1 MSIFAI
7 FLICWTTPINIS
19 NTPGT
24 NSHSAHIVVSDKQI
38 HVVWDDGIPDIISKV
53 LYRCC
58 VNDSWLPIDTV
69 VDSLPYYCGLTD
81 IAIDTCGVVHVVWD
95 DIRDNYDIW
104 WSYYD
109 GEGWSPPVNISNDPR
124 CSFAPKIVVDPS
136 NRLYVFW
143 HDYSGRVWYTC
154 RDGDTWSTPDSV
166 PVNRYIAWPDVAVDS
181 EGKLHVV
188 WMDYDDYDVYYAMY
202 DGESWSTPVNISN
215 LEGYPC
221 YPRIAVNS
229 ENRPYVVW
237 EQRSNGYWAY
247 YSHCDESGWHMP
259 YCLGYGFRPNIAVDL
274 YNNVHIVWT
283 GEGPE
288 LWYTQWDGEAWDS
301 AMDISGTTSS
311 SLQEDICTDIAGNVY
326 VVWGQNMGVLE
337 RTDIFFSKKIIEGIE
352 VHPVNN
358 IKILH
363 LDKRKL
369 KLLLY
374 IPVTCNLNVCIT
386 NILGQKL
393 LDLQFG
399 RNEEGIHTFVINV
412 DDLPSGIYFCHI
424 ITDDRIIASK
434 KIILW

>member
-1 MSIFAI
+1 M
-7 FLICWTTPINIS
+7 NIS

-38 HVVWDDGIPDIISKV
+38 HVVWDDGIPDIISRV

-95 DIRDNYDIW
+95 DTRGNYDIW
-104 WSYYD
+104 WSYHD

-124 CSFAPKIVVDPS
+124 CSFAPKIVMDPS
-136 NRLYVFW
+136 NRLFVFW
-143 HDYSGRVWYTC
+143 HDYSGHVWYTC

-166 PVNRYIAWPDVAVDS
+166 PVNRDIAWPDVAVD
-181 EGKLHVV
+181 
-188 WMDYDDYDVYYAMY
+188 
-202 DGESWSTPVNISN
+202 
-215 LEGYPC
+215 
-221 YPRIAVNS
+221 S

-301 AMDISGTTSS
+301 AMDISGTASS

-374 IPVTCNLNVCIT
+374 IPVTCNLNVCVT